1 MREYF
6 ERITAELFKNIK
18 SNELL
23 IVNFDAEE
31 SNFVRLNKAKIRQ
44 AGSVKQISMTLS
56 LSYKD
61 KRNLKSFVRLN
72 GSYDR
77 DIHTLIKTLNYLNL

>member
-23 IVNFDAEE
+23 IVNFDAEQ

-44 AGSVKQISMTLS
+44 GKCQTNFYDFEFIS
-56 LSYKD
+56 
-61 KRNLKSFVRLN
+61 
-72 GSYDR
+72 
-77 DIHTLIKTLNYLNL
+77 

>member
-61 KRNLKSFVRLN
+61 KRNLKS
-72 GSYDR
+72 
-77 DIHTLIKTLNYLNL
+77 

>member
-6 ERITAELFKNIK
+6 ENVTRELFKNIK

-23 IVNFDAEE
+23 IINFDAEE
-31 SNFVRLNKAKIRQ
+31 SKFVRLNKGKIRQ

-56 LSYKD
+56 LSNKD
-61 KRNLKSFVRLN
+61 SVTMKLFL
-72 GSYDR
+72 
-77 DIHTLIKTLNYLNL
+77 